1 MSRPSQP
8 PLISARMSLQ
18 VRTVEGHV
26 TVLSLPATDHRIVT
40 GDASNYLVGFGTV
53 HEFSKEGLYLRSGP
67 APAVLGG
74 VPAGGEDL
82 W

>member
-8 PLISARMSLQ
+8 PLIYARMSLQ
-18 VRTVEGHV
+18 VRTVEGHF
-26 TVLSLPATDHRIVT
+26 TVLSLPATDHRIVA

-53 HEFSKEGLYLRSGP
+53 HEFSKEGLYLRSRP
-67 APAVLGG
+67 APAVLGE
-74 VPAGGEDL
+74 VPAGGEHL

>member
-18 VRTVEGHV
+18 VRTVEGHF

-40 GDASNYLVGFGTV
+40 GDASNYLAGFGTV

>member
-1 MSRPSQP
+1 M
-8 PLISARMSLQ
+8 A
-18 VRTVEGHV
+18 
-26 TVLSLPATDHRIVT
+26 

-67 APAVLGG
+67 APAVLGE
-74 VPAGGEDL
+74 VPAEGEHL

>member
-1 MSRPSQP
+1 MSRPNQP

-18 VRTVEGHV
+18 VRTVEGHF
-26 TVLSLPATDHRIVT
+26 TVLSLPATDHRIVS
-40 GDASNYLVGFGTV
+40 GDGSNYLVGFGTV
-53 HEFSKEGLYLRSGP
+53 HEFSKDGLYLRSGP

-74 VPAGGEDL
+74 VAAGGEHP